1 MRNKTLTNEQARIL
15 LIDDHQTVFRLLEA
29 IVRIKGYKLL
39 YAENG
44 QQGIVMAR
52 QEQPDLILLDV
63 MMPDIDGFK
72 VCQYLKENEDTK
84 TIPVMFLTA
93 RGDDGDQEAGR
104 KAGAD
109 GFMTKPFQ
117 TTDVLKQIETL
128 LAANPAHGS
137 FG

>member
-1 MRNKTLTNEQARIL
+1 MSEKSRIL

-29 IVRIKGYKLL
+29 IVRIKGYTLL
-39 YAENG
+39 YAESG

-84 TIPVMFLTA
+84 EIPIMFLTA
-93 RGDDGDQEAGR
+93 RGADGDRELGR

-117 TTDVLKQIETL
+117 TIEVLKQIERL
-128 LAANPAHGS
+128 LPEKTK
-137 FG
+137 

>member
-1 MRNKTLTNEQARIL
+1 MSEKARIL
-15 LIDDHQTVFRLLEA
+15 LIDDHQTVFRLIEA

-39 YAENG
+39 YAESG

-52 QEQPDLILLDV
+52 QEQPDMILLDV

-84 TIPVMFLTA
+84 AIPVMFLTA
-93 RGDDGDQEAGR
+93 RGDDGDLEAGR
-104 KAGAD
+104 RAGAD

-117 TTDVLKQIETL
+117 TIDVLKQIEQL
-128 LAANPAHGS
+128 LSAKQV
-137 FG
+137 

>member
-1 MRNKTLTNEQARIL
+1 MSEKARIL
-15 LIDDHQTVFRLLEA
+15 LIDDHQTVFRLIEA

-39 YAENG
+39 YAESG

-52 QEQPDLILLDV
+52 KEQPDLILLDV

-72 VCQYLKENEDTK
+72 VCQYLKENDDTK
-84 TIPVMFLTA
+84 EIPIMFLTA
-93 RGDDGDQEAGR
+93 RGADGDLEAGR

-117 TTDVLKQIETL
+117 TMEVLKQIERL
-128 LAANPAHGS
+128 LADK
-137 FG
+137 

>member
-1 MRNKTLTNEQARIL
+1 MSEKARIL

-29 IVRIKGYKLL
+29 IVRIKGYTLL
-39 YAENG
+39 YAESG

-52 QEQPDLILLDV
+52 QEQLDLILLDV

-72 VCQYLKENEDTK
+72 VCQYLKENDDTK
-84 TIPVMFLTA
+84 EIPIMFLIA
-93 RGDDGDQEAGR
+93 RGADGDLEAGR

-117 TTDVLKQIETL
+117 AIEVLKQIERL
-128 LAANPAHGS
+128 LADK
-137 FG
+137 

>member
-1 MRNKTLTNEQARIL
+1 MSEKARIL
-15 LIDDHQTVFRLLEA
+15 LIDDHQTVFRLIEA

-39 YAENG
+39 YAESG

-52 QEQPDLILLDV
+52 QEQPDMILLDV

-93 RGDDGDQEAGR
+93 RGDDGDLEAGR
-104 KAGAD
+104 RAGAD

-117 TTDVLKQIETL
+117 TIEVLKQIEQL
-128 LAANPAHGS
+128 LSAKQV
-137 FG
+137 

>member
-1 MRNKTLTNEQARIL
+1 MSEPKRIL

-39 YAENG
+39 YAESG
-44 QQGIVMAR
+44 QQGIVAAR

-84 TIPVMFLTA
+84 GIPIMFLTA
-93 RGDDGDQEAGR
+93 RGSDGDLETGR

-117 TTDVLKQIETL
+117 AIEVLKQIETL
-128 LAANPAHGS
+128 LS
-137 FG
+137 

>member
-1 MRNKTLTNEQARIL
+1 MSNPKKIL

-29 IVRIKGYKLL
+29 IVRIKGYELI
-39 YAENG
+39 YAESG
-44 QQGIVMAR
+44 QQGIVIAR

-72 VCQYLKENEDTK
+72 VCQYLKENKDTK
-84 TIPVMFLTA
+84 NIPVMFLTA
-93 RGDDGDQEAGR
+93 RGAEDDLAMGR

-117 TTDVLKQIETL
+117 TIEVLKQIERL
-128 LAANPAHGS
+128 LVGKT
-137 FG
+137 G

>member
-1 MRNKTLTNEQARIL
+1 MSEQKRIL

-39 YAENG
+39 YAESG

-72 VCQYLKENEDTK
+72 VCQYLKENDGTK
-84 TIPVMFLTA
+84 EIPIMFLTA
-93 RGDDGDQEAGR
+93 RGAEDDLETGR

-117 TTDVLKQIETL
+117 TIEVLKQIEKL
-128 LAANPAHGS
+128 LAAKKL
-137 FG
+137 

>member
-1 MRNKTLTNEQARIL
+1 MSEKDRIL

-29 IVRIKGYKLL
+29 IVRIKGYTLL
-39 YAENG
+39 YAESG

-52 QEQPDLILLDV
+52 QELPDLILLDV

-84 TIPVMFLTA
+84 EIPIMFLTA
-93 RGDDGDQEAGR
+93 RGADGDLELGR

-117 TTDVLKQIETL
+117 TIEVLKQIEL
-128 LAANPAHGS
+128 LLSKKPN
-137 FG
+137 

>member
-1 MRNKTLTNEQARIL
+1 MSEKSTIL

-29 IVRIKGYKLL
+29 IVRIKGYTLL
-39 YAENG
+39 YAESG
-44 QQGIVMAR
+44 QRGIVMAR

-84 TIPVMFLTA
+84 DIPVMFLTA
-93 RGDDGDQEAGR
+93 RGADGDQETGL

-117 TTDVLKQIETL
+117 TIEVLKQIECL
-128 LAANPAHGS
+128 LSAKT
-137 FG
+137 

>member
-1 MRNKTLTNEQARIL
+1 MSEQKRIL

-29 IVRIKGYKLL
+29 IVRIKGYKLI
-39 YAENG
+39 YAESG

-72 VCQYLKENEDTK
+72 VCQYLKENDGTK
-84 TIPVMFLTA
+84 EIPIMFLTA
-93 RGDDGDQEAGR
+93 RGAEDDLETGR

-117 TTDVLKQIETL
+117 TIEVLKQIEKL
-128 LAANPAHGS
+128 LAAKKL
-137 FG
+137 

>member
-1 MRNKTLTNEQARIL
+1 MSEQKRIL

-29 IVRIKGYKLL
+29 IVRIKGYQLI
-39 YAENG
+39 YAESG

-52 QEQPDLILLDV
+52 QEQPDMILLDV

-84 TIPVMFLTA
+84 AIPVMFLTA
-93 RGDDGDQEAGR
+93 RGSEGDLETGR
-104 KAGAD
+104 KVGAD

-117 TTDVLKQIETL
+117 TINVLKQIERL
-128 LAANPAHGS
+128 LVDK
-137 FG
+137 

>member
-1 MRNKTLTNEQARIL
+1 MSDHKRIL
-15 LIDDHQTVFRLLEA
+15 LVDDHQTVFRLLEA
-29 IVRIKGYKLL
+29 IVRIKGYQLL

-72 VCQYLKENEDTK
+72 VCQYLKENQDTK
-84 TIPVMFLTA
+84 AIPVMFLTA
-93 RGDDGDQEAGR
+93 RGAEGDLEAGR

-117 TTDVLKQIETL
+117 TIEVLNQIERM
-128 LAANPAHGS
+128 LATKAS
-137 FG
+137 

>member
-1 MRNKTLTNEQARIL
+1 MSEQKRIL

-29 IVRIKGYKLL
+29 IVRIKGYTLI
-39 YAENG
+39 YAESG

-84 TIPVMFLTA
+84 DIPIMFLTA
-93 RGDDGDQEAGR
+93 RGADGDLETGR
-104 KAGAD
+104 KVGAD
-109 GFMTKPFQ
+109 GFMTKPFK
-117 TTDVLKQIETL
+117 TIEVLKQIERL
-128 LAANPAHGS
+128 LSEQAT
-137 FG
+137 

>member
-1 MRNKTLTNEQARIL
+1 MAEQKRIL
-15 LIDDHQTVFRLLEA
+15 LVDDHQTVFRLLAA
-29 IVRIKGYKLL
+29 IVRIKGYELI
-39 YAENG
+39 YAESG

-52 QEQPDLILLDV
+52 QELPDLILLDV

-84 TIPVMFLTA
+84 DIPIMFLTA
-93 RGDDGDQEAGR
+93 RGADGDLELGR

-117 TTDVLKQIETL
+117 TIEVLKQIELL
-128 LAANPAHGS
+128 LAKNPRLL
-137 FG
+137 